1 MKKYILIAFI
11 LFILLPFQNQSEEY
25 RLGVNKSFGYNNA
38 ERIRGSFRLDI
49 TGDQTQVASVSFQV
63 DGQEI
68 ALVNAAPFKTSLNT
82 DAYPAGA
89 HQLSAVVTTL
99 DGRSISTPERTFRFL
114 SAEEESVDMRGLLGP
129 MLGLI
134 AAIFVIGVL
143 SQTVLMRRRK
153 PLNLAPGAPRQY
165 GFKGGSICPRCKR
178 PFGLHF
184 WSINLAVGV
193 YDRCDFCGKWALYRR
208 RSSAEL
214 AAAEA
219 AEVIDLQPRPQ
230 TAEKSEEEKLREM
243 LDDSK
248 YTRG

>member
-1 MKKYILIAFI
+1 MKKYLLTVLILI
-11 LFILLPFQNQSEEY
+11 ILLPFQTQGEEY
-25 RLGVNKSFGYNNA
+25 RLGVSKSFGYNNG
-38 ERIRGSFRLDI
+38 ERIRGSFKLEI
-49 TGDQTQVASVSFQV
+49 IGDEAQIASVSFRV

-68 ALVNAAPFKTSLNT
+68 VLVNAAPFKASLDTN
-82 DAYPAGA
+82 AYPAGA
-89 HQLSAVVTTL
+89 HLLSAVVTTR
-99 DGRSISTPERTFRFL
+99 DGRSINTPERTFRFL
-114 SAEEESVDMRGLLGP
+114 SADEESVDMRALLGP

-134 AAIFVIGVL
+134 AAIFVIGIL

-153 PLNLAPGAPRQY
+153 PLDLAPGAARHY
-165 GFKGGSICPRCKR
+165 GLKGGSICPRCKR

-208 RSSAEL
+208 RSSTEL

-219 AEVIDLQPRPQ
+219 AEAVALQTRPQ

-243 LDDSK
+243 LDQSK